1 MNKTI
6 KKLRQGAGLRA
17 RIRLP
22 GSKSITQ
29 RALIMASLADG
40 ESELTHALAAEDT
53 VLTAEALRQLGVEVI
68 WGEETVTVNPPE
80 HRWAQPEAPVM
91 LGNNGTCMRFLLSV
105 AAVGEGRFL
114 FDGSKRLRERPVG
127 PILAAL
133 ETLGATCHCLK
144 QPGYPPVEVV
154 GRGLNGGEILVDARQ
169 SSQFLSSLLIAAP
182 CARQEVRIG
191 WLEPLASLPYVT
203 LTLAMMQQAG
213 IRYHRTAANE
223 IVIPAPQNYLA
234 ARFAV
239 EGDCSSASYFW
250 AAAALTGGEVHTHPL
265 SQQSLQGDIHFL
277 EVLGEMGC
285 RISWED
291 EGVTVSGPDR
301 LKPLDLDMNT
311 MPDMVPTMAVVAA
324 FAEGRSRIHNV
335 SHLRV
340 KESDRLH
347 ALATELGKFSVPVVE
362 FPDGLMIEGGHVRPP
377 QEGIEVYRDHRIAMA
392 FALVGLCTDGVKII
406 GAEAVAK
413 SFPSFWDLFERLGG
427 D

>member
-1 MNKTI
+1 
-6 KKLRQGAGLRA
+6 
-17 RIRLP
+17 
-22 GSKSITQ
+22 
-29 RALIMASLADG
+29 MASLADG

-53 VLTAEALRQLGVEVI
+53 TLTAEALRQLGVEVI
-68 WGEETVTVNPPE
+68 WGEETVTVNPPK
-80 HRWAQPEAPVM
+80 HRWAQPEAPVL

-114 FDGSKRLRERPVG
+114 FDGSERLRERPVG
-127 PILAAL
+127 PVLAAL
-133 ETLGATCHCLK
+133 ETLGATCRCLR
-144 QPGYPPVEVV
+144 QPGYPPVEVISH
-154 GRGLNGGEILVDARQ
+154 GLNGGEILVDARQ

-213 IRYHRTAANE
+213 IRYHRTATNQ

-250 AAAALTGGEVHTHPL
+250 AAAALTEGEVHTYPL

-285 RISWED
+285 RIAWED

-301 LKPLDLDMNT
+301 LKPVDLDMNA

-324 FAEGRSRIHNV
+324 FAEGPSRIRNV

-347 ALATELGKFSVPVVE
+347 ALATELSKFSVPVVE
-362 FPDGLMIEGGHVRPP
+362 FPDGLVIEGGHVRPP
-377 QEGIEVYRDHRIAMA
+377 HGGIEVYRDHRIAMA
-392 FALVGLCTDGVKII
+392 FALVGLCTEGVEII

-413 SFPSFWDLFERLGG
+413 SFPSFWELFDRLGG